1 MITSVRL
8 FRYLDKKTIE
18 SKIKKSIIITDT
30 KHHGSAEYP
39 LRHVDLPV
47 EPPAVEDPR
56 ASHPCCTVGKVGVKI
71 CYPLVRSVQLHLHN
85 FNYCIIVNKDIYNE

>member
-8 FRYLDKKTIE
+8 FRYLDI
-18 SKIKKSIIITDT
+18 KSIEIKVKKLTDT

-56 ASHPCCTVGKVGVKI
+56 APHPCRTVGKVGVEV

-85 FNYCIIVNKDIYNE
+85 FKYYIIVNKDIYNDIIS